1 MKNLHVSKHPLLLHK
16 LSILRDQTTPPTLFR
31 DCVHQLT
38 KILLFE
44 ASSKL
49 SLQPKSIQTPLA
61 QMNGQQLS
69 QRIGVVPILRA
80 GIGMASA
87 ILELIPEA
95 IIWHLGLYRDHSTHQ
110 PIWYYDKLHSA
121 PNVDMVFL
129 VDPMLATGGSLVS
142 AIDRLYQWGIQ
153 DIILMSLIAAP
164 EGVKMVQEKYP
175 QVPIFLGAIDSY
187 LNENKYIVPGLGD
200 AGDRQFGTF

>member
-110 PIWYYDKLHSA
+110 PIWYYDKLHSV

-142 AIDRLYQWGIQ
+142 AIDRLFQWGIQ

-175 QVPIFLGAIDSY
+175 QVPIFLGAIDSH